1 MDDTATENTK
11 VEYSAAD
18 KKRIKKATWLSVI
31 PGFGQFY
38 NQQTL
43 KGILFLG
50 LLLLF
55 FIEMVVFGAGAIEGF
70 ITLGTTPRE
79 DHSLFLLIEGV
90 LQLLIMVVFLI
101 FYGAQILDA
110 NKIAKMNALNPKNVN
125 RSAKEIIKNVFDG
138 GFPYLLTVPAYL
150 IMLFTIIFPVA
161 VTLFL
166 AFTNYNF
173 YHIPPATLIDW
184 TGLETFTSI
193 FTLSTYRDTFVS
205 VLSWTVI
212 WTVMA
217 TTLQLIIGIFTAIV
231 MNQSFIRGK
240 RFFGVILLLPW
251 AVPAFISIL
260 TFSNMFNPSIGAINE
275 QVIPFLNSLIPF
287 MKIPALAWKTN
298 PFWTKVAIIL
308 IQGWLGYPYI
318 YVLVTGILQS
328 IPNDWYEAASI
339 DGGTAIQK
347 FRYITLPHIFA
358 VAAPIFVTQ
367 YTGNFNNFNMI
378 YLFNEGGPGSVGSGA
393 GSTDILIS
401 WIYKLTTGQS
411 PQYNVA
417 AAVTI
422 FISIVVITIS
432 MFVFSRSRAFQMED

>member
-1 MDDTATENTK
+1 M
-11 VEYSAAD
+11 
-18 KKRIKKATWLSVI
+18 
-31 PGFGQFY
+31 GQFY
-38 NQQTL
+38 NGQTL
-43 KGILFLG
+43 KGIVFLG
-50 LLLLF
+50 VFLLF
-55 FIEMVVFGAGAIEGF
+55 IAELIGFGIGALEGF

-90 LQLLIMVVFLI
+90 LQILITVVFLV
-101 FYGAQILDA
+101 FYAAQIYDA
-110 NKIAKMNALNPKNVN
+110 NKVAKIHVVNPENVN
-125 RSAKEIIKNVFDG
+125 RSAKEIINNIFDA

-150 IMLFTIIFPVA
+150 IMLFTIIFPVV

-173 YHIPPATLIDW
+173 YNIPPANLIDW
-184 TGLETFTSI
+184 TGLETFASI
-193 FTLSTYRDTFVS
+193 FTLSSYRDTFMS

-212 WTVMA
+212 WTLAA

-231 MNQSFIRGK
+231 MNQPFIKGK

-251 AVPAFISIL
+251 AVPAFITIL

-275 QVIPFLNSLIPF
+275 QVIPFINSIVPF
-287 MKIPALAWKTN
+287 LEIPALSWKTD
-298 PFWTKVAIIL
+298 PFWTKAAIIM

-328 IPNDWYEAASI
+328 IPDDWYEAASI
-339 DGGTAIQK
+339 DGGTALQK

-422 FISIVVITIS
+422 IISIVVITIS
-432 MFVFSRSRAFQMED
+432 MIIFSRSRAFQMED